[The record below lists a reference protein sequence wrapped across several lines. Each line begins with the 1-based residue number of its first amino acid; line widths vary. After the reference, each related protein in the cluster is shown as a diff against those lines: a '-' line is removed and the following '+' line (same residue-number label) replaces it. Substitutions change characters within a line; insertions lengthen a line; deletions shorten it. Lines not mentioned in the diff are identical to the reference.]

1 MNRQLL
7 LPLLLLVSMSFG
19 LRANTT
25 FPPVTFPLELETAE
39 LAHKFYVS
47 VTNIEY
53 SEKSQSFQI
62 ISRIFIDDLD
72 LLLKERYGIEAK
84 LNTEEEAKIANEY
97 IARYFDAKL
106 LLSVNGEQRKAT
118 FLGKRYE
125 DDLILCFLEL
135 EYPQEDLQDITVQND
150 VLTDLF
156 DEQKNL
162 VHLKIL
168 GQKKSFVL
176 IRENNKGMLNLK

>member
-1 MNRQLL
+1 MNKHLL
-7 LPLLLLVSMSFG
+7 LPVILLLSMSFG
-19 LRANTT
+19 LRANTDI
-25 FPPVTFPLELETAE
+25 PPVSFPLELKTGE
-39 LAHKFYVS
+39 LMHKFYVS

-84 LNTEEEAKIANEY
+84 LNTEAEAKVANEY
-97 IARYFDAKL
+97 IARYFDAKF
-106 LLSVNGEQRKAT
+106 LLSVNGEQRQVT

-135 EYPQEDLQDITVQND
+135 EFPKEEIEEVSIQND